1 MHGILDHGSLKHTHT
16 HTHTQLLSQII
27 EWSLSTE
34 RCEQEKT
41 TERHQNIKDVYLEE
55 QNLERNKT
63 ESSVESCKKESVELS
78 ESQIYSNSESNRTT
92 MRFFCF

>member
-78 ESQIYSNSESNRTT
+78 ESQIYFNSEI
-92 MRFFCF
+92 FFF